1 MTHPAGPAEPA
12 EPAEIDPRVI
22 ALRQRLNEALFEVNH
37 GEYFRARVHGW
48 IAYVQDVDVELPPG
62 VAERI
67 STAFDFTRDEDAQ
80 DLATVDAFV
89 IAYHAAE
96 TFWRYLFA
104 VLDGSGPVR
113 APLLSM
119 AGLKAGKTFND
130 RITAYL
136 EMSSD
141 DIDELLTFAFLP
153 PEVEASWE
161 GEPTLEAVREYLTLW
176 WRALA
181 RYATDWRNAYN
192 SAKHGLAVGVR
203 PVQLAFLSSEGSGAP
218 VSFMDG
224 SVMRTLEHEV
234 LGDANGRKVKD
245 PTTGQLALRWFWM
258 YRAID
263 ADELITQTIITADLL
278 DWMRAIAGARLLD
291 RIGTP
296 VHVRDE
302 PKPSTIRR
310 HTTMGRSFRIDLAAI
325 PLPPEEA
332 AEVMARIQDEAENPE
347 NPDDHENPEDH
358 ENPDAPHTAGEPQAD
373 ETGGQPSTT
382 ATNSGTA
389 TNPSAT

>member
-1 MTHPAGPAEPA
+1 MTPQRDGAPAQQPGL
-12 EPAEIDPRVI
+12 DPRVT

-48 IAYVQDVDVELPPG
+48 IAYIHDVDVELPKE

-67 STAFDFTRDEDAQ
+67 STRFEFARDEDAG
-80 DLATVDAFV
+80 DVATVDAFV

-104 VLDGSGPVR
+104 VLDGHGPVR

-136 EMSSD
+136 QLGED
-141 DIDELLTFAFLP
+141 DVDELISFAFLP
-153 PEVEASWE
+153 PEVEASWAS
-161 GEPTLEAVREYLTLW
+161 GEPTLEAVREYLVLW

-181 RYATDWRNAYN
+181 RYVTDWRNAYN
-192 SAKHGLAVGVR
+192 AAKHGLAVGVR
-203 PVQLAFLSSEGSGAP
+203 PVQLAFLKANGIGPSVDLMNGP
-218 VSFMDG
+218 
-224 SVMRTLEHEV
+224 VMRTLEHEV
-234 LGDANGRKVKD
+234 LVDSSGRRVKD
-245 PTTGQLALRWFWM
+245 PSTGQHALKWFWM

-263 ADELITQTIITADLL
+263 PHELVAQTIVTADLL
-278 DWMRAIAGARLLD
+278 DWLRAIAGARLLN
-291 RIGTP
+291 RTGTP

-302 PKPSTIRR
+302 PKPLTLKRR
-310 HTTMGRSFRIDLAAI
+310 TAMGTSFRIDLAAV

-332 AEVMARIQDEAENPE
+332 AGIMARLQSEA
-347 NPDDHENPEDH
+347 DDVEIHDDREGD
-358 ENPDAPHTAGEPQAD
+358 
-373 ETGGQPSTT
+373 
-382 ATNSGTA
+382 
-389 TNPSAT
+389 